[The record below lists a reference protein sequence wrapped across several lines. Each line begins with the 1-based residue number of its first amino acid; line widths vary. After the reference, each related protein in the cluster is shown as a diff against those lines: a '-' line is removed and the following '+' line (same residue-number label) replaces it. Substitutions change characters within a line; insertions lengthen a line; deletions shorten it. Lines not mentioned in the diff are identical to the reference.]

1 MRDDEVANLIKFKR
15 VSEEDLQRQRDLC
28 IENKAL
34 WGRGKQFYISTFGCQ
49 LNENDSEKVG
59 GLLTEMGLT
68 KTDDIQKADIILI
81 NTCSIREN
89 AAGRFYGNLGEL
101 KSMKRNNP
109 NLIVGVCGCMM
120 KQEIYVER
128 VKRSYRFVDI
138 MFGPSDI
145 WRLPEILNRRLRG
158 SRRVYDISNDELIAE
173 DQPILRERKYRALV
187 SIMFG
192 CNNFC
197 TFCVVPHTRGRERSR
212 NMDDIVHEVEDLV
225 KEGYSEVMLLGQNVD
240 SYGKEIREY
249 RKAYPNA
256 FAELVKR
263 CAQTGIK
270 RLRFMT
276 SHPKDISLELL
287 DVMQAYPNVE
297 RHLHLPLQSGSDK
310 VLKAMNRH
318 YNIERYMMIVDEARK
333 RIPDLKFSTD
343 IIVGFPGEE
352 EADFEQTLA
361 IMEKVRYAT
370 SYTFQYSP
378 RPNTPAALEEQIPQ
392 EIVDERFQRLVN
404 MQNEHSLEIAQAQVG
419 RICEVLI
426 EGVSDHVDDRYT
438 GRSSDNFLINF
449 SVPDSIWPGRLINQP
464 ASFKGDYLEGKFCK
478 VRITEAKT
486 FSLTGEYVSGLEL
499 ESDDELDHSSLNIA
513 EA

>member
-1 MRDDEVANLIKFKR
+1 MIKFKE
-15 VSEEDLQRQRDLC
+15 VSVEDIQRQKDLC
-28 IENKAL
+28 IENKSL
-34 WGRGKQFYISTFGCQ
+34 WGKGKKFYINTFGCQ
-49 LNENDSEKVG
+49 LNDNDSEKVG
-59 GLLTEMGLT
+59 GLLSEMGLT
-68 KTDDIQKADIILI
+68 KTNVLEEADIILI

-101 KSMKRNNP
+101 KIMKRNNP
-109 NLIVGVCGCMM
+109 NLIIGVCGCMM
-120 KQEIYVER
+120 KQEVYVER
-128 VKRSYRFVDI
+128 VKRSYSFVDI
-138 MFGPSDI
+138 MFGPADI
-145 WRLPEILNRRLRG
+145 WRLPELLNRRLRG

-173 DQPILRERKYRALV
+173 DQPVLRERKYRALV

-212 NMDDIVHEVEDLV
+212 NMDEIVHEVETLV

-249 RKAYPNA
+249 RKAYNNA
-256 FAELVKR
+256 FAELMRR

-287 DVMQAYPNVE
+287 DVMQKYPNIE

-318 YNIERYMMIVDEARK
+318 YDIARYMTIVEEAKK
-333 RIPDLKFSTD
+333 RLPDLKFSTD

-352 EADFEQTLA
+352 EEDFQQTLD
-361 IMEKVRYAT
+361 IMEQVRYAA

-378 RPNTPAALEEQIPQ
+378 RPNTKAALLEQVPQ
-392 EIVDERFQRLVN
+392 DVVDERFQRLVK
-404 MQNEHSLEIAQAQVG
+404 MQNDHSLEIAEAQVG
-419 RICEVLI
+419 RVCEVLI

-449 SVPDSIWPGRLINQP
+449 SVPDSIWPGRLLNQP
-464 ASFKGDYLEGKFCK
+464 SAIKGDYLEGKFCK
-478 VRITEAKT
+478 VRITAAKT
-486 FSLTGEYVSGLEL
+486 FSLTGEYVSGLEI
-499 ESDDELDHSSLNIA
+499 SSNTEQTAIEA

>member
-1 MRDDEVANLIKFKR
+1 MIKFKQ
-15 VSEEDLQRQRDLC
+15 VSEEDIQRQKDIC
-28 IENKAL
+28 VENKAL
-34 WGRGKQFYISTFGCQ
+34 WGKGKKFYINTFGCQ
-49 LNENDSEKVG
+49 LNDNDSEKVG
-59 GLLTEMGLT
+59 GLLSEMGLS
-68 KTDDIQKADIILI
+68 KTDKLEEADIILI

-101 KSMKRNNP
+101 KIMKRNNP
-109 NLIVGVCGCMM
+109 NLIIGVCGCMM
-120 KQEIYVER
+120 KQEIYVDR

-138 MFGPSDI
+138 MFGPADI
-145 WRLPEILNRRLRG
+145 WRLPEIINRRLRG

-173 DQPILRERKYRALV
+173 DQPVLRERKYRALV

-212 NMDDIVHEVEDLV
+212 NMDEIVHEVETLV
-225 KEGYSEVMLLGQNVD
+225 KDGYSEVMLLGQNVD

-249 RKAYPNA
+249 RKAYNNA
-256 FAELVKR
+256 FAELMRR

-287 DVMQAYPNVE
+287 DVMQEYPNIE

-318 YNIERYMMIVDEARK
+318 YDIARYMSIVEEAKK
-333 RIPDLKFSTD
+333 RLPDLKFSTD

-352 EADFEQTLA
+352 EEDFQQTLEV
-361 IMEKVRYAT
+361 MEQVRYAA

-378 RPNTPAALEEQIPQ
+378 RPNTKAALMEQVPQ

-404 MQNEHSLEIAQAQVG
+404 MQNDHSLEIAEAQIG

-449 SVPDSIWPGRLINQP
+449 SVPDRIWPGRLLNQP
-464 ASFKGDYLEGKFCK
+464 PSVKGDYLEGKFCQVK
-478 VRITEAKT
+478 ITGAKT

-499 ESDDELDHSSLNIA
+499 NGAETILTNAVVNENDVLVA